1 MKKITTLIFLF
12 IFIVNG
18 CVDSSSGIDEIES
31 RLLEILDDDAAAGV
45 DGFDSGGDMDLD
57 YSIGLEM
64 DGLARTSSDTLSFG
78 EGYRM
83 RFGRQLISRE
93 RTVEFET
100 GEDTS
105 IAMVTHT
112 VNGEF
117 IVTVIDT
124 NQNQIDSLSFSKEF
138 NSILNRKVRFVKVD
152 APTGPEGSRWEV
164 DALTPL
170 VGGSGDKVSLAGI
183 SFFTLSD
190 SLELDELLYSFSSDE
205 LGDLYI
211 RRDSLP
217 VFTAFNRVVAYVN
230 VINNGP
236 EYTADSTN
244 VGEWVF
250 LNYGKNR
257 LQRGRR
263 HLKDSGMFFDQI
275 MNDNTHSGS
284 IRIHGPGLAQMQ
296 GVFRTFIETIDLAT
310 MYVSDGGY
318 NTSVWSIPYSVER
331 P

>member
-1 MKKITTLIFLF
+1 MKKTITLISIF
-12 IFIVNG
+12 IFIING
-18 CVDSSSGIDEIES
+18 CVDTSSAIDDTES
-31 RLLEILDDDAAAGV
+31 KLLVLLNEDAAAGV
-45 DGFDSGGDMDLD
+45 DGFDSGGDMEFD
-57 YSIGLEM
+57 YDIGLEA
-64 DGLARTSSDTLSFG
+64 DGLVRAFSDTLSFG
-78 EGYRM
+78 EGYRI
-83 RFGRQLISRE
+83 RFGRQLTNRE

-100 GEDTS
+100 SEDTS
-105 IAMVTHT
+105 IAMVTHSI
-112 VNGEF
+112 NGEF
-117 IVTVIDT
+117 IVTAIDT
-124 NQNQIDSLSFSKEF
+124 NQNQIESLSFSKEF
-138 NSILNRKVRFVKVD
+138 TTMLNRKVRFVKVD
-152 APTGPEGSRWEV
+152 DPASPDGYRWGV

-170 VGGSGDKVSLAGI
+170 EGGSGDKVSLAGI
-183 SFFTLSD
+183 SFFSLSD
-190 SLELDELLYSFSSDE
+190 SLEVGELLYSFSSDE

-211 RRDSLP
+211 SRDSLP
-217 VFTAFNRVVAYVN
+217 VFTSFSRVVAYVN

-236 EYTADSTN
+236 EYFTDSTN

-284 IRIHGPGLAQMQ
+284 MRIHGPGLAQMQ

-318 NTSVWSIPYSVER
+318 NTNVWSIPYRVER